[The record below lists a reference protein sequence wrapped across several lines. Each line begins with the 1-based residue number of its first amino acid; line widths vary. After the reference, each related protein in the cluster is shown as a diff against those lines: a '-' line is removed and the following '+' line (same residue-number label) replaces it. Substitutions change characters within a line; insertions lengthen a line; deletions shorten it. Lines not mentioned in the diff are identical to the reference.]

1 MAAEPHQ
8 RLAAESHQAV
18 AAAAQRLQ
26 TAAAAAAQ
34 RLQAAAAAAAER
46 LRVAAVRRRVAR
58 RAWCRGVC
66 WSPIGGHLQNSGFF
80 PAGGFLI
87 GRFSA
92 CGGKENCPQ
101 QCSNGFRSALTKR
114 TSDLIKRS
122 ELTFR
127 RGSATFLGF
136 PSLAFFLP

>member
-8 RLAAESHQAV
+8 RVAAESHQAV

-66 WSPIGGHLQNSGFF
+66 WSPIGGHLQNDT
-80 PAGGFLI
+80 
-87 GRFSA
+87 
-92 CGGKENCPQ
+92 
-101 QCSNGFRSALTKR
+101 SNVVTLTIQHQKVV
-114 TSDLIKRS
+114 T
-122 ELTFR
+122 LTQKHR
-127 RGSATFLGF
+127 NPLG
-136 PSLAFFLP
+136 AFEVWDRKSVRMHG